1 MNQMNQKE
9 NGHSADVRI
18 YLSVNGLV
26 LPVAQLGPDFLI
38 LRKSTSHPPA
48 QAEISMSVDGD
59 EERWKIHLPEGIAP
73 EKVKTRIGP
82 YA

>member
-1 MNQMNQKE
+1 MNQKNQRE

-18 YLSVNGLV
+18 RLSVNGLE

-38 LRKSTSHPPA
+38 LRKSTSYPPA

-59 EERWKIHLPEGIAP
+59 EERWKIDLPEGITPERIKTPIAP
-73 EKVKTRIGP
+73 V
-82 YA
+82 